1 MNRPCIAI
9 ATLFVLFS
17 SISALAGTL
26 LDERYRKDV
35 YMIPMRDGC
44 KLYTAVYSPQD
55 TSRDYP
61 ILMLRTPYGV
71 GPYGGAN
78 YPTRLGPSAAFDSV
92 GFIFVNQDVRG
103 QYMSEGTFENMTPHR
118 TRKAT
123 KHDIDESTDTY
134 DTIDWLLNHV
144 RHNNGRVGMWGISYP
159 GFYVTAGSID
169 AHPALK
175 AISPQAPI
183 ADWFIGDDVHHNGAF
198 FLIDNFGFS
207 SSFDRIH
214 KHPTTVAPQGYAFHT
229 PDAYSFFLNAGP
241 AASMNQRY
249 MAGEVPYWDSL
260 TMHSTYDAFWTSHN
274 ILPHLKNMPPAVL
287 VVGGWFDAEDLYG
300 TLHSYESI
308 RAMNPHSV
316 VSFVMGPWAHGGWQW
331 SDGQK
336 LGEVEFGAKTAVYFR
351 DSIEFPFFMHALK
364 DSSYAFN
371 PNRWMFETGSNQWRS
386 YSQWPPANTD
396 TFTVY
401 LGPSQS
407 LASVPMSGGSAFDEY
422 VSDPLK
428 PVPYYPGILNWR
440 PTEYMDADQRFVA
453 SRPDVLVYET
463 PPLRQA
469 MTIVG
474 PIHVHLAASTS
485 GTDCDWVVKV
495 IDAYPDSSTT
505 TDDKS
510 PEFHMTGYQ
519 MLVRGDIMPSRFR
532 NSFVRPDPMIPG
544 EPAVIS
550 FTMQDV
556 NHRFLPGHRLMV
568 QVQSSWFPLVDRNP
582 QVFVPPHKAESTSM
596 HRATQRVYHTD
607 GHRSFIDF
615 RVLHTSP
622 ESQYW

>member
-1 MNRPCIAI
+1 
-9 ATLFVLFS
+9 
-17 SISALAGTL
+17 
-26 LDERYRKDV
+26 
-35 YMIPMRDGC
+35 MIPMRDGY
-44 KLYTAVYSPQD
+44 KLYTAVYSPRD
-55 TSRDYP
+55 TSRNYP

-71 GPYGGAN
+71 GPYGATN
-78 YPTRLGPSAAFDSV
+78 YPARLGPSVAFDSV

-118 TRKAT
+118 TTKAT
-123 KHDIDESTDTY
+123 KHDVDESTDTY

-144 RHNNGRVGMWGISYP
+144 RHNNGRVGIWGISYP

-241 AASMNQRY
+241 AAMMNQRY
-249 MAGEVPYWDSL
+249 MAGEVPYWDTLMS
-260 TMHSTYDAFWTSHN
+260 HSTYDAFWTSHN

-308 RAMNPHSV
+308 KAMNPHSV
-316 VSFVMGPWAHGGWQW
+316 VSFVMGPWVHGGWQW
-331 SDGQK
+331 TDGQK
-336 LGEVEFGAKTAVYFR
+336 LGEVEFGAKTAVFFR
-351 DSIEFPFFMHALK
+351 DSIEFPFFMHTLK
-364 DSSYAFN
+364 DSTYPFV

-386 YSQWPPANTD
+386 YSQWPPAGTD
-396 TFTVY
+396 SITVY
-401 LGPSQS
+401 LGPLQS
-407 LASVPMSGGSAFDEY
+407 LASAPASGGSAYDEY

-440 PTEYMDADQRFVA
+440 PTEYMDADQRFA
-453 SRPDVLVYET
+453 ANRPDVLVYET
-463 PPLRQA
+463 PPLSQA

-495 IDAYPDSSTT
+495 IDAYPDSSAT

-510 PEFHMTGYQ
+510 PESRMTGYQ

-532 NSFVRPDPMIPG
+532 NSFVQPEPMIPG
-544 EPAVIS
+544 EPAEIS

-556 NHRFLPGHRLMV
+556 NHCFRPGHRLMV

-582 QVFVPPHKAESTSM
+582 QAFVPPHASENSPLQ
-596 HRATQRVYHTD
+596 RATQRVYHTER
-607 GHRSFIDF
+607 HRSFIDF
-615 RVLHTSP
+615 HILQTNAGSRF
-622 ESQYW
+622 W